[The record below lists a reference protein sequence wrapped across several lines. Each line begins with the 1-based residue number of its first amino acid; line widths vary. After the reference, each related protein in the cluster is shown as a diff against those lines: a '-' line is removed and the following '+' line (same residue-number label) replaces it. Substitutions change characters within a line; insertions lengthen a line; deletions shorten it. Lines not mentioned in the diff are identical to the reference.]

1 MISGGRLACLGGAEE
16 PLHGGA
22 RRLEPPGDFVRRVL
36 QRAIAGKRAIQF
48 HGQAGAVVLENGNRL
63 VALRPTGI
71 GLRTRLRR
79 LLQEIESTRKPLKR
93 SIDRVGAGRLC
104 HHSAGIR
111 PRSLWR
117 VNVRSGAI
125 PCDQQGPSEPLAST
139 GGGDLLSGASLAISA
154 VQALFPPLSRRLP
167 GSNPYIGAGSA
178 RAMARVG
185 GKERKMTVKVAING
199 FGRIG
204 R

>member
-1 MISGGRLACLGGAEE
+1 MVISGCRLACLGGAEK

-71 GLRTRLRR
+71 GLRTGLRR

-104 HHSAGIR
+104 HHLLVLGRARSGGSMYEAVPSPAISKGL
-111 PRSLWR
+111 PNRSL
-117 VNVRSGAI
+117 
-125 PCDQQGPSEPLAST
+125 
-139 GGGDLLSGASLAISA
+139 
-154 VQALFPPLSRRLP
+154 
-167 GSNPYIGAGSA
+167 
-178 RAMARVG
+178 
-185 GKERKMTVKVAING
+185 
-199 FGRIG
+199 
-204 R
+204 

>member
-1 MISGGRLACLGGAEE
+1 MVISGCRLACLGGAEK

-111 PRSLWR
+111 PRSPWR
-117 VNVRSGAI
+117 VNLPSGAI
-125 PCDQQGPSEPLAST
+125 PCDQQGPSEPLALT
-139 GGGDLLSGASLAISA
+139 GGGDLLSGASLAILSPPGA
-154 VQALFPPLSRRLP
+154 FPPFCVVCRDQIPISALGRPARWHEFGARRGKGRSRWRSTAS
-167 GSNPYIGAGSA
+167 GQW
-178 RAMARVG
+178 
-185 GKERKMTVKVAING
+185 
-199 FGRIG
+199 
-204 R
+204 